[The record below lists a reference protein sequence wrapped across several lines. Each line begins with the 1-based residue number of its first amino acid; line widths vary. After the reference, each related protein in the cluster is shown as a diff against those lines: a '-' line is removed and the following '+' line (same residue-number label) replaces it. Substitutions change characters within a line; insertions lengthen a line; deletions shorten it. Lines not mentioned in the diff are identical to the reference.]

1 MTQCYLLS
9 VSCRK
14 IVHAAVSSSE
24 SQVLTSPWGR
34 MRRINSLIISSF
46 SALCFFALS
55 KETRT
60 GRRETHVGN
69 KHGAPMHPAED
80 SAGWGTPAVIVSEMR
95 EDQKSS
101 HFKVQ
106 ETARRRGGSRDSGR
120 VFGNGAAELPGLLV
134 CVPHATWHLRLDH
147 SSRAAA
153 AA

>member
-14 IVHAAVSSSE
+14 KVHAAVSSTE
-24 SQVLTSPWGR
+24 SQVPTSPWGR
-34 MRRINSLIISSF
+34 TRCINSLIISSF

-80 SAGWGTPAVIVSEMR
+80 SAGFGAPAVIVSDMR

-106 ETARRRGGSRDSGR
+106 EAARRRGSRRDPVWGFGS
-120 VFGNGAAELPGLLV
+120 GAAELPGSLI
-134 CVPHATWHLRLDH
+134 CVPHAT
-147 SSRAAA
+147 
-153 AA
+153 

>member
-1 MTQCYLLS
+1 MTQCHLLS

-14 IVHAAVSSSE
+14 NVHVGVSSTE
-24 SQVLTSPWGR
+24 SQAPTSPWGR
-34 MRRINSLIISSF
+34 TRRINSLIISSF

-80 SAGWGTPAVIVSEMR
+80 SAGFGAPAVIVSDMR
-95 EDQKSS
+95 EDQKPSS

-106 ETARRRGGSRDSGR
+106 EAAQRRCGRSG
-120 VFGNGAAELPGLLV
+120 V
-134 CVPHATWHLRLDH
+134 W
-147 SSRAAA
+147 
-153 AA
+153 